1 MRFESDKELLSL
13 VNRQCDT
20 LRNLLIWLANN
31 GEFDEREA
39 FQISKSV
46 FEIDRASLILCGHMN
61 GAWCKESDNAAKTD
75 R

>member
-1 MRFESDKELLSL
+1 MKFEADKELLGL
-13 VNRQCDT
+13 INRPCDT

-46 FEIDRASLILCGHMN
+46 FETDSASLILCGHMN
-61 GAWCKESDNAAKTD
+61 DTRCREADNAAKTD